1 MLGLTR
7 LGLFHTA
14 VSLIALGAVL
24 VLLVLPV
31 IGLVTQLRWLRASSR
46 RGAPLGARS
55 PAR

>member
-1 MLGLTR
+1 MLGLTT

-31 IGLVTQLRWLRASSR
+31 IGLVTQLRWLCASSQ